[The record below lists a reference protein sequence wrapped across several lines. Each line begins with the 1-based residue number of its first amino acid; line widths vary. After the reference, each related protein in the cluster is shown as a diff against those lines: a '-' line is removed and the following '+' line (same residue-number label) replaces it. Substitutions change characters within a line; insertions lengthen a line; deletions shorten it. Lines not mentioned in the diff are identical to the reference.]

1 MTTARVQYVNAPD
14 GVAHTADTVA
24 RMATLAREGSH
35 TYAIR
40 SLATRIT
47 HHVPGKDTRG
57 ELAAIYQWV
66 RDTIRYR
73 YDPRGLEWIQAPD
86 RTVQEKA
93 GDCDD
98 MAILIAALAQ
108 SIGHRTRFRTVGK
121 TDKRQ
126 SHVHAQAFDGQ
137 QWIALDPVLEPRQSS
152 TAPRPE
158 LGAFGFQAPG
168 AERLYNERGQPMHG
182 IPSKR
187 AIQLWQPTNFEV
199 SPQGRPV
206 IATQYRSRGSA
217 GRPTPIRLA
226 LWQNAYDPHDLSGQ
240 LNGLGFNFLK
250 AIGSVAKV
258 AGAVGVPGASALSM
272 GIDVGGSLLAKKKAA
287 AQTVPR
293 VAVVP
298 PGAVAVAGPGA
309 QAPAGYAPQ
318 GSTQAPINVAPIVAA
333 GLQASREAQQLL
345 ASQSRYAIE
354 AIAHGQQTAAPA
366 PRRRQKWDPVTR
378 RWTVYQESGLGAF
391 KPSITFAMGAGAAM
405 ESSPASD
412 LAARLVRSIRSKGRA
427 YDRQLASDFQRA
439 AGIGVDGKYGGGTAG
454 AVRYF
459 TGKAPPP
466 AIFRPTKE
474 IRYTPPIG
482 GDANARSPFPIDP
495 RVLPYDPRPRLTGG
509 SGLTAATWREAP
521 ATATEARLLR
531 EWEARQARRAAT
543 PAPVAVPVS
552 SPINYSP
559 ASLTRRQMAAA
570 LVNTITQITRQTGAP
585 PAGVVPGAIGY
596 QTAAGISTD
605 GKYGPQTR
613 AALAADLGVA
623 ASTLPATAYD
633 RTRAPRARRPRRAVA
648 PAVFEPTHTTPT
660 DPGLPTFPGGGRP
673 AEAPAVASS
682 DDNTKWWILAG
693 AYYLSK
699 KQRQTNGRRRAR

>member
-1 MTTARVQYVNAPD
+1 MTAARVQYVNAPD

-217 GRPTPIRLA
+217 GRPTPIRLS
-226 LWQNAYDPHDLSGQ
+226 LWKNAYDPHDLSGQ

-391 KPSITFAMGAGAAM
+391 KPSITFAMGAAAAM

-412 LAARLVRSIRSKGRA
+412 LAARLVQSIRSKGRA

-454 AVRYF
+454 AVKYF
-459 TGKAPPP
+459 TGATPPRPMFAP
-466 AIFRPTKE
+466 FQVRP
-474 IRYTPPIG
+474 YTPINRDTGPGTVITAP
-482 GDANARSPFPIDP
+482 AN
-495 RVLPYDPRPRLTGG
+495 DPRPRLTGG

-570 LVNTITQITRQTGAP
+570 LINTVQKITQQTGRP
-585 PAGVVPGAIGY
+585 PVGVVPGAINY
-596 QTAAGISTD
+596 QIAAGIGSD
-605 GKYGPQTR
+605 GKYGPVTR
-613 AALAADLGVA
+613 AAAAADLGVA

-633 RTRAPRARRPRRAVA
+633 GRAYPRTPRTRRAAA
-648 PAVFEPTHTTPT
+648 PAVFEPTHTTPN

-699 KQRQTNGRRRAR
+699 KQRQTNGRRRPR

>member
-217 GRPTPIRLA
+217 GRPTPIRLS
-226 LWQNAYDPHDLSGQ
+226 LWKNAYDPHDLSGQ

-391 KPSITFAMGAGAAM
+391 KPSITFAMGAATAM

-412 LAARLVRSIRSKGRA
+412 LAARLVQSIRSKGRA

-454 AVRYF
+454 AVKYF
-459 TGKAPPP
+459 TGATPPRPMFAPFQVRPYTPINRVTGPGTVITAAPNYPRFVAVPP
-466 AIFRPTKE
+466 
-474 IRYTPPIG
+474 TPPI
-482 GDANARSPFPIDP
+482 ARPI
-495 RVLPYDPRPRLTGG
+495 
-509 SGLTAATWREAP
+509 
-521 ATATEARLLR
+521 
-531 EWEARQARRAAT
+531 
-543 PAPVAVPVS
+543 S

-570 LVNTITQITRQTGAP
+570 LINTVQKITQQTGRP
-585 PAGVVPGAIGY
+585 PVGVVPGAINY
-596 QTAAGISTD
+596 QSAAGIGSD
-605 GKYGPQTR
+605 GKYGPVTR
-613 AALAADLGVA
+613 AAAAADLGVA

-633 RTRAPRARRPRRAVA
+633 GRAYPRTPRTRRAAA
-648 PAVFEPTHTTPT
+648 PAVFEPTHTTPN

-673 AEAPAVASS
+673 AEPPAVASS